1 MEEINGARDPNAI
14 FNSIVEIVQS
24 VIRDPASFYRQ
35 MQRSG
40 GFADPFVFAVAMG
53 VAAGVVRAV
62 LNLLVFGFAHFF
74 TMVMIMLI
82 ITPILTGLFTFVSA
96 AILFVIWRLLGSQQS
111 YEVSF
116 RCAAYALAIIPI
128 TAALYFIP
136 YLGVV
141 AGLAWTTY
149 ILVCASVEVHGTEL
163 KIAWIVFGVIFAI
176 LAIGSVSI
184 QHSARSFRHKLENMG
199 KGLGDIEKMPPEQAG
214 QALGEFLKGMQ
225 KGIEKK

>member
-1 MEEINGARDPNAI
+1 MEEINGARDPNTI

-40 GFADPFVFAVAMG
+40 GFADPFIFAVAMG

-74 TMVMIMLI
+74 SMILIMLI
-82 ITPILTGLFTFVSA
+82 ISPVVTGLATFVSA
-96 AILFVIWRLLGSQQS
+96 AILFVIWRCLGSQQS

-128 TAALYFIP
+128 TTALYFIP

-149 ILVCASVEVHGTEL
+149 VLVCASVEVHGTEP
-163 KIAWIVFGVIFAI
+163 KITWIVFGIILAI
-176 LAIGSVSI
+176 LALGSVSM
-184 QHSARSFRHKLENMG
+184 QHTARSFRHKMEDMG
-199 KGLGDIEKMPPEQAG
+199 KGLKDIEKMKPEQAG

-225 KGIEKK
+225 KGVEKK